1 MNLSEI
7 KQNLI
12 SLGFGEESDIE
23 EYDALG
29 YVNDSINRAIS
40 IISNSF
46 PYIQKAEVT
55 FSNKD
60 SGIAYVDMS
69 ENVGFL
75 DFATETPVMYEKAG
89 ENVFKRFNDYDI
101 EMDTI
106 VVIDSTNLNG
116 SIRIYYEKQ
125 CTQIT
130 DETQA
135 DFVPEIPLKAHHLI
149 PLLAAYYLWLDDDQ
163 VKATQ
168 YYNMYETELSMLL
181 QKAQRP
187 RMRILDGGL

>member
-40 IISNSF
+40 IIGNTF
-46 PYIQKAEVT
+46 PYIAKTEVT
-55 FSNKD
+55 FSNED

-89 ENVFKRFNDYDI
+89 ENIFKRFNDYDI

-130 DETQA
+130 DKTQA
-135 DFVPEIPLKAHHLI
+135 DFVPEIPLKVHHLI

-168 YYNMYETELSMLL
+168 YYNMYENELSMLL